1 LTEYVIGGILTGM
14 THPIKAWRERASF
27 QAGAFAKAVGISYRT
42 LHRIERGEVA
52 PSLKAIAAI
61 ERVTGKAVTA
71 ADLIR
76 FQEKPS
82 EAA

>member
-1 LTEYVIGGILTGM
+1 M
-14 THPIKAWRERASF
+14 DHPIKAWRERASF

-52 PSLKAIAAI
+52 PSLRVAAAVAK
-61 ERVTGKAVTA
+61 VTGNAVTA
-71 ADLIR
+71 KELLA
-76 FQEKPS
+76 FEKAREAP